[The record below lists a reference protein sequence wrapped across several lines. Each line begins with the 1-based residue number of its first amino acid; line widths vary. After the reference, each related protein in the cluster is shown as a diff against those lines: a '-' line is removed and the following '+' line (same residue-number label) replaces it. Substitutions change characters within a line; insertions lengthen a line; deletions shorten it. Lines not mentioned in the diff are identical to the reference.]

1 MVNIPQ
7 MERKRKMIHRDR
19 IAQYLDEN
27 PNATVLEMSTN
38 LRISNVGARLSELRK
53 LGLIEQWKDSY
64 TDKEGHTTYF
74 NRYRLKGDAA

>member
-1 MVNIPQ
+1 MNISH
-7 MERKRKMIHRDR
+7 METKRKLIHRDR
-19 IAQYLDEN
+19 IAQYLESN
-27 PNATVLEMSTN
+27 PNATVLEMSTF

-74 NRYRLKGDAA
+74 NRYRLKGDTA

>member
-1 MVNIPQ
+1 
-7 MERKRKMIHRDR
+7 MIHRDR

-64 TDKEGHTTYF
+64 TDKEGNTTYF

>member
-1 MVNIPQ
+1 MNISQ

-19 IAQYLDEN
+19 IAQYLDN
-27 PNATVLEMSTN
+27 YPDATVWEMSTN
-38 LRISNVGARLSELRK
+38 LRISNVSARLSELRK

-74 NRYRLKGDAA
+74 NRYRLKGDAT